1 MAIKLKCKIKVKH
14 NFKKFEQIRKE
25 LPQAIQKGIEEILD
39 NLQTEAIRLEKG
51 HNQEGIII
59 DRVDLSTKEIKGRIY
74 ADPTKFVSNG
84 QSYLWFEY
92 FGTGQYAEQEH
103 IGTTKHFLES
113 EYTEWFIPVNKVER
127 NLNYPI
133 VDFGDMQFYLAHGA
147 KPNHFLSDAE
157 FKTRDT
163 NVEIIEKQIY
173 EMLREVCK

>member
-1 MAIKLKCKIKVKH
+1 MAIKLKCKIKAKH

-25 LPQAIQKGIEEILD
+25 LPQAIQKGIEEVLD
-39 NLQTEAIRLEKG
+39 NLQTEAIRLENG

-59 DRVDLSTKEIKGRIY
+59 DRVDLSTGEVKGRIY
-74 ADPTKFVSNG
+74 ADPNKFMSNN

-92 FGTGQYAEQEH
+92 FGTGQFAEQEH

-113 EYTEWFIPVNKVER
+113 GYTEWFIPVNKVEKK
-127 NLNYPI
+127 LNYPI
-133 VDFGDMQFYLAHGA
+133 VKFGNMQFYLAHGA

-163 NVEIIEKQIY
+163 NIETVEKQIY
-173 EMLREVCK
+173 EMLREVCR

>member
-1 MAIKLKCKIKVKH
+1 MAIKLKCKIKAKH
-14 NFKKFEQIRKE
+14 NFKKFNQIEKK
-25 LPQAIQKGIEEILD
+25 LPQAIADGIEEVLK

-59 DRVDLSTKEIKGRIY
+59 DRVDLSTKEVKSRVY
-74 ADPTKFVSNG
+74 ADPTKFMNNG

-92 FGTGQYAEQEH
+92 FGTGKYAEQEH

-113 EYTEWFIPVNKVER
+113 GYTEWFIPVNKVER
-127 NLNYPI
+127 KLNYPI
-133 VDFGDMQFYLAHGA
+133 VKFGNMQFYLAHGA

-163 NVEIIEKQIY
+163 NIETIEKQIY
-173 EMLREVCK
+173 EMLREVCR

>member
-1 MAIKLKCKIKVKH
+1 MAIKLKCKIKAKH
-14 NFKKFEQIRKE
+14 NFKKFEQMRKE
-25 LPQAIQKGIEEILD
+25 LPQAIQKGIEEVLD

-59 DRVDLSTKEIKGRIY
+59 DRVDMSTREIKGRIY
-74 ADPTKFVSNG
+74 ADPSKFMSNE

-103 IGTTKHFLES
+103 IGITKHFLES
-113 EYTEWFIPVNKVER
+113 GYTEWFIPVNKVDR
-127 NLNYPI
+127 SLGFPI
-133 VDFGDMQFYLAHGA
+133 IEIQGMQFYIAHGQE
-147 KPNHFLSDAE
+147 PNHFLQDAE

-163 NVEIIEKQIY
+163 NIETIEKHIY